1 MLWKDTMKIQ
11 IGELIRDYRKKL
23 HYTQEEL
30 AEKIDK
36 SSGYIGQIERNET
49 TPSLDVLAMLIS
61 VLNIDANTIFSNP
74 ENTNSN
80 ELLLNEISLRISK
93 LSIEK
98 QEFLLEL
105 IRILENHTF

>member
-1 MLWKDTMKIQ
+1 MNIQ
-11 IGELIRDYRKKL
+11 IGQIIRDYRKTF

-49 TPSLDVLAMLIS
+49 SPSLNTFARLIS
-61 VLNIDANTIFSNP
+61 VLNIDPNTIFSDT
-74 ENTNSN
+74 ESDNSN
-80 ELLLNEISLRISK
+80 ELLLNEISLRVSK
-93 LSIEK
+93 LSVEK

-105 IRILENHTF
+105 IKTLEKHTF

>member
-1 MLWKDTMKIQ
+1 MNIQ
-11 IGELIRDYRKKL
+11 IGQIVHDYRKKL

-49 TPSLDVLAMLIS
+49 TPSLDALARLIS
-61 VLNIDANTIFSNP
+61 VLNIEPTIIFSDS

-80 ELLLNEISLRISK
+80 ELLLKEISLRVSK

-105 IRILENHTF
+105 IQILETHTF